1 MGVKINI
8 NYLHEIWRNRKL
20 SAREWGWEAVTKGLR
35 VTFLYLFRVQQ
46 GHCLQRLGR
55 EREALA
61 IYNNVLKTRPEDPAL
76 LAIINNN
83 LVSINRAA
91 NVFDSRKKMKTAT
104 ASGLEHKLT
113 TRQRSTIALNHCL
126 LAYHTNQVSGLY
138 SYHISEFYV
147 DILLLD
153 TTREMLL
160 KIFCIL
166 VGNAIDINRFIDA
179 IGLFLRHQNW

>member
-1 MGVKINI
+1 M
-8 NYLHEIWRNRKL
+8 
-20 SAREWGWEAVTKGLR
+20 
-35 VTFLYLFRVQQ
+35 QQ

-61 IYNNVLKTRPEDPAL
+61 IYNNVLKTRPDDPAL

-91 NVFDSRKKMKTAT
+91 NVFDSRKRMKAAT

-126 LAYHTNQVSGLY
+126 LAYHTNQVSVLMFPY
-138 SYHISEFYV
+138 QSLFAFHTKE
-147 DILLLD
+147 
-153 TTREMLL
+153 E
-160 KIFCIL
+160 
-166 VGNAIDINRFIDA
+166 AIDICHKSKI
-179 IGLFLRHQNW
+179 